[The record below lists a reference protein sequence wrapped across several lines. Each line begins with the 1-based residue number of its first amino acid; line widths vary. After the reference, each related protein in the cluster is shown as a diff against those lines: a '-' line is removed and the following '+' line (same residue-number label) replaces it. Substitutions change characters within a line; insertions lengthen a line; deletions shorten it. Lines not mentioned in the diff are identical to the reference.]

1 MGSKYNQISMEE
13 RCYISQLRK
22 EGKTIRKIATTLDRS
37 PSSISRELLNN
48 CSPSHSYTPTYANLA
63 AKSKRWKGSKLE
75 RNLELQTLVL
85 SLLKQGLSP
94 EQISGRLAQINDK
107 HIISYETIYRFIYSQ
122 IKKYKDYSWRH
133 YLPYSKS
140 KRGHRKLKASNP
152 TSFIKNRVSIHQRP
166 LVVSDRTQP
175 GHWEADLML
184 FSKYGQALLVMQDRL
199 SRFIVLN
206 KQPNKS
212 AQPIA
217 NQMLNLFK
225 KLPASVRQTITFDN
239 GTEFA
244 KHYLLNKIG
253 VHTYFCDT
261 HSPWQKGSVEN
272 AIGRM
277 RRVLPRKTDL
287 AILSKNTLQA
297 RVMAYNHTPRK
308 CLGYLTPAEV
318 FINQVLHFKC
328 ESTFPPSRG

>member
-140 KRGHRKLKASNP
+140 KRGHRKLTASNP
-152 TSFIKNRVSIHQRP
+152 TSFI
-166 LVVSDRTQP
+166 
-175 GHWEADLML
+175 
-184 FSKYGQALLVMQDRL
+184 
-199 SRFIVLN
+199 
-206 KQPNKS
+206 
-212 AQPIA
+212 
-217 NQMLNLFK
+217 K

-328 ESTFPPSRG
+328 EST

>member
-75 RNLELQTLVL
+75 RNLELQTL
-85 SLLKQGLSP
+85 
-94 EQISGRLAQINDK
+94 
-107 HIISYETIYRFIYSQ
+107 
-122 IKKYKDYSWRH
+122 
-133 YLPYSKS
+133 
-140 KRGHRKLKASNP
+140 
-152 TSFIKNRVSIHQRP
+152 
-166 LVVSDRTQP
+166 
-175 GHWEADLML
+175 
-184 FSKYGQALLVMQDRL
+184 
-199 SRFIVLN
+199 VLN